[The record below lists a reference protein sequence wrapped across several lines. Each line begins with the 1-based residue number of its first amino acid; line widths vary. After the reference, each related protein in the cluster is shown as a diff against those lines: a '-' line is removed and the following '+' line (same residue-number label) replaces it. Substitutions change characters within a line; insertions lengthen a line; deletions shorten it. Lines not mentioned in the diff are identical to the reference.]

1 MTALT
6 MSKTEL
12 RERARRL
19 VLRQRRGPV
28 RNAADHAAREALIS
42 AAQRWADEVH
52 KRYPDV
58 SIFLF
63 GSLVSAERWRG
74 PESDIDLAVAGMHG
88 ADYWQIW
95 KLAED
100 MLPGSSVDLVDL
112 EMATPSLCRAVMNT
126 RANASKI

>member
-19 VLRQRRGPV
+19 VMRQRRGPR
-28 RNAADHAAREALIS
+28 RNTAGHVGREALLS
-42 AAQRWADEVH
+42 AARRWAAEVH
-52 KRYPDV
+52 TRYPDV
-58 SIFLF
+58 SIRLF

-74 PESDIDLAVAGMHG
+74 VASDIDLAVAGVHG

-95 KLAED
+95 KMAED
-100 MLPGSSVDLVDL
+100 MLPGARIDLVDL
-112 EMATPSLCRAVMNT
+112 EMATSSFREAVE
-126 RANASKI
+126 RSGVQL

>member
-19 VLRQRRGPV
+19 VLRQRRGAG
-28 RNAADHAAREALIS
+28 RNTIDHAGREALLS
-42 AAQRWADEVH
+42 ATRRWAAEVH

-74 PESDIDLAVAGMHG
+74 AVSDIDLAVAGGHG
-88 ADYWQIW
+88 AAYWQIW
-95 KLAED
+95 KLAEE
-100 MLPGSSVDLVDL
+100 MLPGVQIDLVDL
-112 EMATPSLCRAVMNT
+112 EMATASFREAVE
-126 RANASKI
+126 RSGVPL